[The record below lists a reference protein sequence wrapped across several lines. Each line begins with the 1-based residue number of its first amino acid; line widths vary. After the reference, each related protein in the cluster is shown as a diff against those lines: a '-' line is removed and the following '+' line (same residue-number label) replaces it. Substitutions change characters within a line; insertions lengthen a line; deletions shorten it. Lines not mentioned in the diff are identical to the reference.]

1 MIKIETERLILR
13 KFNLNDAVFI
23 LELLNTPHWLEFIGE
38 KGVKNIQDAENYLKN
53 GSIKSYE
60 EKGFGFYL
68 VEEKTNS
75 LPLGMC
81 GFIKRE
87 ELDNPDL
94 GFAFLPEYVGKGYGY
109 EAAKACLKFGKEV
122 LYFERISAIVNPENQ
137 ASNSLLLKLGF
148 KFEKQIEFGEPT
160 SLKNLYRI

>member
-1 MIKIETERLILR
+1 MTIIETERLILR

-23 LELLNTPHWLEFIGE
+23 LELLNTPLWLKFIGD
-38 KGVKNIQDAENYLKN
+38 KGVKTIEDAENYLKN

-68 VEEKTNS
+68 VEEKTYN

-87 ELDNPDL
+87 ELENPDL
-94 GFAFLPEYVGKGYGY
+94 GFAFLPEYIGKGYGF
-109 EAAKACLKFGKEV
+109 EAANACLKFSKEV
-122 LYFERISAIVNPENQ
+122 LYSEKIAAIVNPENQ
-137 ASNSLLLKLGF
+137 ASISLLVKLGF
-148 KFEKQIEFGEPT
+148 VFEKQITFGENAT
-160 SLKNLYRI
+160 LVNFYGI